1 MPREIDWN
9 EVTELRERL
18 ESCEI
23 QEGDCH
29 RMLLCLNALSD
40 LRDVTEAQ
48 KISLQRYA
56 MRMFGFKTES
66 ARKITGKKKER
77 AASDFENS
85 DKDKPRSHGRKDM
98 ISTVLSSSRTKA
110 RRVLPPGTAV
120 TGASSS

>member
-29 RMLLCLNALSD
+29 RMLLCLNALRD

-48 KISLQRYA
+48 KISL
-56 MRMFGFKTES
+56 
-66 ARKITGKKKER
+66 
-77 AASDFENS
+77 
-85 DKDKPRSHGRKDM
+85 
-98 ISTVLSSSRTKA
+98 
-110 RRVLPPGTAV
+110 
-120 TGASSS
+120 